1 MWAPYR
7 SVPGIVLVLGIVG
20 APLGSSAF
28 AKDLE
33 MLARLLIPAYM
44 AQNFA
49 VLCVDQDA
57 QFLSDLKEGMMP
69 VTAFAEHVKQEVT
82 TGLPESEAGEV
93 RVTAA
98 DAARNVA
105 RQEMQLLG
113 GQNSSAPA
121 AALKS
126 WCERS
131 AKHFIT
137 EIMIKHRE
145 KHEEFER
152 LMAAAK
158 R

>member
-7 SVPGIVLVLGIVG
+7 SASSIAMLLGIFG
-20 APLGSSAF
+20 APLGSSAS

-57 QFLSDLKEGMMP
+57 QFLSGLREGMTL
-69 VTAFAEHVKQEVT
+69 VGAFAEHVKKEVT
-82 TGLPESEAGEV
+82 FGLPESEAVKV

-105 RQEMQLLG
+105 REEMQLLG
-113 GQNSSAPA
+113 GQNSSVPTE
-121 AALKS
+121 ALKR

-131 AKHFIT
+131 AKYFISN
-137 EIMIKHRE
+137 IMSKHRE
-145 KHEEFER
+145 KHEEFDR
-152 LMAAAK
+152 LVEAAK

>member
-1 MWAPYR
+1 MRFSR
-7 SVPGIVLVLGIVG
+7 SVFRVAVL
-20 APLGSSAF
+20 LGSIGALFCSGAF

-57 QFLSDLKEGMMP
+57 QFLSDLKEGMTL
-69 VTAFAEHVKQEVT
+69 VTAFAEHVKQEIA

-113 GQNSSAPA
+113 GQNSGVPA
-121 AALKS
+121 AELKS

-137 EIMIKHRE
+137 EIMTKHRE
-145 KHEEFER
+145 KHEEFEK
-152 LMAAAK
+152 LMEAAK

>member
-1 MWAPYR
+1 MWVPYR
-7 SVPGIVLVLGIVG
+7 SAPGIVMLLGIVG
-20 APLGSSAF
+20 APLGSSAS

-57 QFLSDLKEGMMP
+57 QFLSDLKEGMTP
-69 VTAFAEHVKQEVT
+69 VAAFAEHVKQELA
-82 TGLPESEAGEV
+82 TGLAESEAGEV

-113 GQNSSAPA
+113 GQKSGVPA
-121 AALKS
+121 SALKS

-137 EIMIKHRE
+137 EIMAKHRE
-145 KHEEFER
+145 KHGEFER
-152 LMAAAK
+152 LMEAAK